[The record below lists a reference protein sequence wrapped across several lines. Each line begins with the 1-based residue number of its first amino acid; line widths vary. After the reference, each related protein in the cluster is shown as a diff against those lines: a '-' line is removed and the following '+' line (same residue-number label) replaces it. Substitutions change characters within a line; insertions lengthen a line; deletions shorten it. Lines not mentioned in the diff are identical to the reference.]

1 MAEQP
6 PSKFPAQ
13 NSNSENQK
21 TRKMNSEQVK
31 EKEELVRYSNEQL
44 IKEVIPIFDNLGN
57 LIGGISIINFDF
69 SPGTNLFERYPIIN
83 NCPAI
88 IINTIKAH

>member
-31 EKEELVRYSNEQL
+31 EKEESTPEKSKIHYPNGYIAR
-44 IKEVIPIFDNLGN
+44 IP
-57 LIGGISIINFDF
+57 
-69 SPGTNLFERYPIIN
+69 
-83 NCPAI
+83 
-88 IINTIKAH
+88 